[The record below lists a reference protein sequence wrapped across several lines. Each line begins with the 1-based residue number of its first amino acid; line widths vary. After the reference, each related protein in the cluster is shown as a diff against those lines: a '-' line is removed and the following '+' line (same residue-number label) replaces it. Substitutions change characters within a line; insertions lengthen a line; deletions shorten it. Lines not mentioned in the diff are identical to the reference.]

1 MPLPTAP
8 APWTFYRLGPTNEKE
23 LFKRRRETYEGV
35 VVPAHIASYYSAF
48 SAEFIGGLGKPYF
61 IDPMTYVFAQD
72 PSHLR
77 RFKKDKTGR
86 TLRDS
91 LNQKIKGDIKR
102 SYTKL
107 ITEYGGVV
115 ETSITEGRRL
125 TPSDLTD
132 AENAQTLVTKV
143 VDFQLQRLA
152 SIPAK
157 YKKYAKYAKQ
167 GQIMAGQNPPMMVL
181 PPYFLTTTIGLDSWH
196 TINLDLA
203 ARTKE
208 LVTDVPVF
216 GVVFCSVELMRRDGE
231 QIIEDFRQ
239 LELDGFV
246 VWVDGFSGVQSY
258 EHLKSVRDFISA
270 LSQVGRPIISLYGDA
285 FSLVLSYSGLSGYCC
300 GICYG
305 EKKSS
310 DQDADVEGGLPPR
323 YYLSLLKKKVQ
334 IETELRRIPLANY
347 AELACD
353 CEMCRRR
360 VDRALL
366 EDFEAREHFML
377 ARLRE
382 VNTIRSGQSAND
394 LAQEMSAVFKK
405 FNQQALIGPVPHL
418 SNWARVLTERL
429 RRE

>member
-8 APWTFYRLGPTNEKE
+8 GPWTFYRLGPTNEKE
-23 LFKRRRETYEGV
+23 LFKRRHETYEGV

-48 SAEFIGGLGKPYF
+48 SAEFIGGLRKPYF

-77 RFKKDKTGR
+77 RFKKDKTTGR

-107 ITEYGGVV
+107 ITEYAGVV
-115 ETSITEGRRL
+115 ETSIAEGRRL
-125 TPSDLTD
+125 TPSDLAE
-132 AENAQTLVTKV
+132 AENAQTLVRKV
-143 VDFQLQRLA
+143 IDFQLQRLA

-157 YKKYAKYAKQ
+157 YKKYEKYAKP
-167 GQIMAGQNPPMMVL
+167 GQTMAGQNPPMMVL
-181 PPYFLTTTIGLDSWH
+181 PPYFLTTTIGSDSWH
-196 TINLDLA
+196 AINLDLA

-231 QIIEDFRQ
+231 QIIDDFRQ

-246 VWVDGFSGVQSY
+246 VWVDGFSGNQSY
-258 EHLKSVRDFISA
+258 EQLKTVRDFISA

-305 EKKSS
+305 EKKSA

-334 IETELRRIPLANY
+334 IETELRRIPLADY

-353 CEMCRRR
+353 CEMCQRQ

-377 ARLRE
+377 ARFRE
-382 VNTIRSGQSAND
+382 VDTIRSGQSAND
-394 LAQEMSAVFKK
+394 LAQEMSAAFTK

-418 SNWARVLTERL
+418 SNWAKVLTD
-429 RRE
+429 RR